1 MRLLL
6 SFIRFVPILLFYPI
20 YRNNIL
26 LQEDVVRWTKSECSY
41 LKKIIILLSEYKE
54 FRIYSYIGT
63 GMQNRIDCFVS
74 G

>member
-41 LKKIIILLSEYKE
+41 LKKL
-54 FRIYSYIGT
+54 
-63 GMQNRIDCFVS
+63 
-74 G
+74 